1 MHPERPA
8 LVMPQRYEDV
18 SNWGEPY
25 DSHIFDGFYMGGLGA
40 DAETPA
46 PPTTPGTVVIPEVT
60 VYGQC
65 DFTTG
70 PYVAGVQKFL
80 VDKKALSPADAA
92 TEVGQFGEATCAAW
106 KEHFGAPPS
115 AATLASG
122 FLKPGDTCGSLVLP
136 GCAAEQASVF
146 SPTKLL
152 LYGAGLVGILYVA
165 KAIGRK

>member
-25 DSHIFDGFYMGGLGA
+25 DTHIFNGFYMGGVG

-46 PPTTPGTVVIPEVT
+46 PVASPVVIPEVT

-65 DFTTG
+65 DFTSG
-70 PYVAGVQKFL
+70 AYVAGVHKYL
-80 VDKKALSPADAA
+80 VDKGVLSAADANA
-92 TEVGQFGEATCAAW
+92 EAGQFGEATCAAW
-106 KEHFGAPPS
+106 KKHFGAPPS
-115 AATLASG
+115 PATLASG
-122 FLKPGDTCGSLVLP
+122 FLKPGDTCASLVLP

-146 SPTKLL
+146 SPTNLL
-152 LYGAGLVGILYVA
+152 LYGAGLVGILLVA
-165 KAIGRK
+165 RALGRK